1 MAGSRSTLIQVAH
14 THPAGIVITVLA
26 VAACLALPP
35 AQARA
40 APGQSPGTQPSRPV
54 LFVSGDHEY
63 PPFEFVEHGRPTG
76 FNIEL
81 MQAVGEAMGYTVHV
95 RLGPWNQVR
104 QDLESGRVDVLAGM
118 YYSKERDAS
127 VDFSIPH
134 TLVTSG
140 LFVRK
145 GSPISS
151 LEDIR
156 GREIIVQKGDLMN
169 DYLRSTGLASS
180 IIPVTD
186 PAEALRL
193 LSSGRHDGA
202 LLSSK
207 MQGLYYAKVFKL
219 TNLVAIETGL
229 PAGHYCFAVA
239 QGNHQ
244 LVQKLNEGL
253 NILKSTGRYKEIQDR
268 WFGVYEEQRWREAM
282 LRYLVFPLAA
292 ILVLLAGIL
301 AWSWS
306 LRRQVSIRTRDYQES
321 EQRLATIFRESPAII
336 TIFTADEGRILDIN
350 DAFTHILGY
359 SRQEAVGRTALELG
373 ILVENPDD
381 KDLVLQKIREAG
393 QIGSLEILLR
403 TKSGQI
409 VTCLLSAAPSMVRG
423 QQCILSVITD
433 ITGRK
438 KAEEEKARLEAQLLQ
453 AQKMEAVGSLAGGVA
468 HDFNNLMTAILGNA
482 ELALDSLEKKHVSQ
496 QSIVHEVT
504 EIKLAAQRAAS
515 LTRQLLMFSRKEVA
529 KPEVFDLNATLD
541 GMTKMLRR
549 LIPENIELKYSLT
562 PDAYPVYADA
572 RQMEQVIV
580 NLAVNARDAMPDG
593 GVLEIGTIGTTLDDS
608 HTADHADARTGPHTV
623 LSVSD
628 TGQGMDETT
637 MARIFEPFFTTK
649 ERGRGTG
656 LGLSSV
662 FGIVKQ
668 AGGHITVKSRPGMGS
683 SFCIYLP
690 AAEGPARH
698 DTPPAKD
705 AGVKGGTETILLC
718 EDDDIVRGLGMK
730 ILASAGYRVIDAAN
744 AQDAIGRMREHDGP
758 VHLLLTDVIMPGMNG
773 SMLAEQLK
781 KEFPAM
787 KILFMSGYTEDHIL
801 NRGIME
807 PGVNLIMKPFTR
819 TELLK
824 GVRRTIDSGT

>member
-1 MAGSRSTLIQVAH
+1 MTEIRSILLQGSHPVPVRTAVTIMAFSV
-14 THPAGIVITVLA
+14 
-26 VAACLALPP
+26 CLALTFV
-35 AQARA
+35 QARA
-40 APGQSPGTQPSRPV
+40 APEQSPEKHPAGPV

-63 PPFEFVEHGRPTG
+63 PPYEFLENGSPTG

-81 MQAVGEAMGYTVHV
+81 IKAVGEAMGYTVHV
-95 RLGPWNQVR
+95 KLGPWNQVR

-118 YYSKERDAS
+118 YFTRERDAS

-140 LFVRK
+140 LFVRT

-169 DYLRSTGLASS
+169 DYLRGTGLASS

-186 PAEALRL
+186 PAQALRL
-193 LSSGRHDGA
+193 LSSGRYDGA

-207 MQGLYYAKVFKL
+207 MQGLYYANLFKL

-229 PAGHYCFAVA
+229 PPGQYCFAVA

-253 NILKSTGRYKEIQDR
+253 NILKSTGRYKEIQDT
-268 WFGVYEEQRWREAM
+268 WFGVYEEPRWRQAM

-292 ILVLLAGIL
+292 AIILLAGIL

-306 LRRQVSIRTRDYQES
+306 LRRQVAIRTRDYQES

-336 TIFTADEGRILDIN
+336 TISTLDEGRILDLN

-359 SRQEAVGRTALELG
+359 SREEAVGRTALELG
-373 ILVENPDD
+373 ILADVPDD
-381 KDLVLQKIREAG
+381 RQLILGKIREAG
-393 QIGSLEILLR
+393 QIRSIEIHLR
-403 TKSGQI
+403 AKSGQP
-409 VTCLLSAAPSMVRG
+409 VTGLLSTAPSMDRG
-423 QQCILSVITD
+423 QQCLLSVITD
-433 ITGRK
+433 ITERK
-438 KAEEEKARLEAQLLQ
+438 KAEEEKAGLEAQLLQ
-453 AQKMEAVGSLAGGVA
+453 MQKMEAVGSLAGGVA

-482 ELALDSLEKKHVSQ
+482 ELVLDSLKEGDRN
-496 QSIVHEVT
+496 SIIIHEVT
-504 EIKLAAQRAAS
+504 EIKLAAQRAAA

-529 KPEVFDLNATLD
+529 RPEVFDLNSTIG
-541 GMTKMLRR
+541 GMNKMLRR
-549 LIPENIELKYSLT
+549 LIPENIELKFSLMEGIH
-562 PDAYPVYADA
+562 PVNADV
-572 RQMEQVIV
+572 RQIEQVIL
-580 NLAVNARDAMPDG
+580 NLAVNARDAMPEG
-593 GVLEIGTIGTTLDDS
+593 GVMEIGTQGSVLDEGYAAS
-608 HTADHADARTGPHTV
+608 HPDARAGPHTV

-628 TGQGMDETT
+628 TGTGMDEAT

-668 AGGHITVKSRPGMGS
+668 AGGHITVESGPGKGS
-683 SFCIYLP
+683 TFRVHLP
-690 AAEGPARH
+690 AAEEPTQQMSA
-698 DTPPAKD
+698 PAKESD
-705 AGVKGGTETILLC
+705 IPLGTETILLC
-718 EDDDIVRGLGMK
+718 EDDEIVRGLGMK
-730 ILASAGYRVIDAAN
+730 ILTSAGYRVIDAAN
-744 AQDAIGRMREHDGP
+744 AQDALKVIREHDGT
-758 VHLLLTDVIMPGMNG
+758 VHLLLTDMIMPGMNG
-773 SMLAEQLK
+773 SVLSELLR
-781 KEFPAM
+781 KEFPSLRT
-787 KILFMSGYTEDHIL
+787 LFMSGYTEEQL
-801 NRGIME
+801 LKRGDLV

-819 TELLK
+819 SELLRS
-824 GVRRTIDSGT
+824 VRRIIDNVP